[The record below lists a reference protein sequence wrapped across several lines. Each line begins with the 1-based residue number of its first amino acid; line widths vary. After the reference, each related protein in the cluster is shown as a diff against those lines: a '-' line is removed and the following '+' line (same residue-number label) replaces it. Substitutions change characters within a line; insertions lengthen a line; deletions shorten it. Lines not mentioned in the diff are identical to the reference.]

1 MLATSTPQHY
11 FAGPASGA
19 RLRAARAAARRA
31 WPVPV
36 PLNVGLKLA
45 RHGDKYVITAATPGV
60 KADHIQLALVGNRH
74 LRLQILQPHPLQAAP
89 TAAASAAASLPEA
102 APALAAESVTT
113 DVAGDGAPADAAG
126 TETPGLE
133 TSDDSTAASI
143 PASAPYYAGEISP
156 AAAAEASEE
165 TAEMHADMVV
175 ILEKSLA
182 LPQPVDGAGIS
193 CTYADGLVCIEIPVV
208 DPAPDAHVVKL
219 QEELSEAAAQLAA
232 YEKQV
237 QAQREKVQ
245 SAHAALRKAKSG
257 ACLSRR
263 TQRLTIDTAKNVS
276 ESDEPAQE
284 H

>member
-1 MLATSTPQHY
+1 MIATSTTQHY
-11 FAGPASGA
+11 FTGSAPGA

-31 WPVPV
+31 WPVP
-36 PLNVGLKLA
+36 LNVGLKLA
-45 RHGDKYVITAATPGV
+45 RNEDKYVITAATPGV
-60 KADHIQLALVGNRH
+60 KADHIQLALIGNRH

-89 TAAASAAASLPEA
+89 TAVASLPEA
-102 APALAAESVTT
+102 APALAAESVAT
-113 DVAGDGAPADAAG
+113 DIAGDDAPAETAG
-126 TETPGLE
+126 TEASGLE
-133 TSDDSTAASI
+133 TSDDSTVASI
-143 PASAPYYAGEISP
+143 PASAPYYAG
-156 AAAAEASEE
+156 ATEASEE
-165 TAEMHADMVV
+165 TAETHADMVV

-182 LPQPVDGAGIS
+182 LPQLVDGAGIS

-245 SAHAALRKAKSG
+245 SAHAALRKAKSV

-263 TQRLTIDTAKNVS
+263 AQCITIDTAKNVS

-284 H
+284 L